1 MSKRRRLLY
10 LYLALLVASNLTR
23 FLVDSTPPLERG
35 EQVARLQVVD
45 DLERGKEEVRLVY
58 RRHTPL
64 PPPTLEDV
72 LGIEDYPTVVL
83 LHGSPGNLQD
93 FRGFMEQLPARFQ
106 VLVPDLP
113 GFGKSRGRIPDYSP
127 GAHAEYLAQLLD
139 LQALQSVH
147 LVGFSMGSAVA
158 LEFAHRY
165 PERVDSL
172 IFAGGIGV
180 EELELFGNHALN
192 HSVHAVQAG
201 LLVAAEWLLPH
212 FGLLER
218 QPLNVAYAR
227 NFLDSDQRP
236 YRRWLQELEAP
247 MLILHGKRDFLVP
260 IEAAREHHRL
270 VPQSQLIEYDDSHFL
285 LWSRPQKIAED
296 VAEFVD
302 AVGAEEAATR
312 STAEDARIAAS
323 AEDFDSS
330 VIPPFAGPALLFAML
345 MLALATLVS
354 EDLTCIATGL
364 LVAQGRIGL
373 FTGSAACFL
382 GILLGDVLLF
392 LAGRALGRGAVRRIP
407 LRWLLTPAAV
417 DRASAWFRRRG
428 AWVIFAS
435 RFMPGLRLPT
445 YFAAGV
451 LKTRFLWF
459 LLYFSLAGILWTPT
473 LVWISSRLGIGAE
486 TLLARFQ
493 DHAMWVLAGILLLV
507 FVLLKLIVPL
517 FSYRGRRSLVGAF
530 QRRRHWEYWPR
541 WRFYLPVV
549 PAILSAAWKHRSL
562 RLVTAVNPAMEGG
575 GLVGES
581 KSAIFQR
588 IAGEHVPPCGVLA
601 AERTLEER
609 IGELVAWMR
618 EEAVQ
623 FPLIL
628 KPDAGER
635 GFGVRKVNDL
645 EQARAWLEEYPRLA
659 IAQPF
664 VDGLEFGISF
674 RKLPDEEQGRIVS
687 IAAKIPPSV
696 IGDGKHNLERLILNH
711 PRHVAMAEVLLG
723 TEADHLYETP
733 GAGEEVAL
741 HTLGTHSLGAEFVD
755 RNDLFTPALEA
766 AIRNISDR
774 IPGFHIGRFDLR
786 APTVEDLQAGE
797 SLSIL
802 ELNGL
807 TGEPAHI
814 YDRKHSVRTARQV
827 LRTLWRDA
835 FQIAANNR
843 KAGADVSSWREL
855 WRLYR
860 SSR

>member
-1 MSKRRRLLY
+1 MIDMNP
-10 LYLALLVASNLTR
+10 AL
-23 FLVDSTPPLERG
+23 
-35 EQVARLQVVD
+35 EQGDHVARLRVVED
-45 DLERGKEEVRLVY
+45 GDWGKEKVRLVF

-64 PPPTLEDV
+64 EPPTLEDV
-72 LGIEDYPTVVL
+72 LDMEEFPTVVL

-93 FRGFMEQLPARFQ
+93 FRGFMDQLPPRFQ
-106 VLVPDLP
+106 ILVPDLP
-113 GFGKSRGRIPDYSP
+113 GFGKSRARIPDYSP
-127 GAHAEYLAQLLD
+127 AAHADYLAQLLKD
-139 LQALQSVH
+139 QALQRVH

-165 PERVDSL
+165 PEMVNSV

-180 EELELFGNHALN
+180 EELELFGNHTLN

-201 LLVAAEWLLPH
+201 LLLAADWLLPH

-218 QPLNVAYAR
+218 QPLNYAYAR
-227 NFLDSDQRP
+227 NFFDSDQRP
-236 YRRWLQELEAP
+236 YRQWLQELEAP
-247 MLILHGKRDFLVP
+247 MLIMHGNDDFLVP
-260 IEAAREHHRL
+260 VEAAREHHRL
-270 VPQSQLIEYDDSHFL
+270 VPQSELIVYDDSHFL
-285 LWSRPQKIAED
+285 LWSRPEIIAAD
-296 VAEFVD
+296 VAHFID
-302 AVGAEEAATR
+302 AVGFGEATTR
-312 STAEDARIAAS
+312 SNADPARIAA
-323 AEDFDSS
+323 AEEDFDPS
-330 VIPPFAGPALLFAML
+330 VVPPFAGPALLFAML

-364 LVAQGRIGL
+364 LVAQGRISL
-373 FTGSAACFL
+373 IAGSSACFF

-486 TLLARFQ
+486 AMLTRFQ
-493 DHAMWVLAGILLLV
+493 DQALWILAGILVLV
-507 FVLLKLIVPL
+507 FVMLKLVVPL
-517 FSYRGRRSLVGAF
+517 FSFRGRRSLVGSF
-530 QRRRHWEYWPR
+530 RRRRHWEYWPR
-541 WRFYLPVV
+541 WRLYLPIL
-549 PAILSAAWKHRSL
+549 PAILGAAWKHRSL

-581 KSAIFQR
+581 KSAVFRR
-588 IAGEHVPPCGVLA
+588 IAGEHVPPCGFLSA
-601 AERTLEER
+601 DRTLEER
-609 IGELVAWMR
+609 IGEIAAWMR
-618 EEAVQ
+618 EQAVQ
-623 FPLIL
+623 FPIIL

-635 GFGVRKVNDL
+635 GFGVRRVDDL
-645 EQARAWLEEYPRLA
+645 EQARAWLEEYPRAA

-664 VDGLEFGISF
+664 IEGLEFGVSYL
-674 RKLPDEEQGRIVS
+674 RLPGQEQGRVIS
-687 IAAKIPPSV
+687 IASKLPPSV
-696 IGDGKHNLERLILNH
+696 VGDGIHTLEHLILSH

-723 TEADHLYETP
+723 ADADHLYDIP
-733 GAGEEVAL
+733 SAGEEVAL
-741 HTLGTHSLGAEFVD
+741 HSLGTHSLGAEFVD
-755 RNDLFTPALEA
+755 RCTLLTPALEA
-766 AIRNISDR
+766 AIQDVSARL
-774 IPGFHIGRFDLR
+774 PGFHMGRYDLR
-786 APTVEDLQAGE
+786 VPSIEDLQKG
-797 SLSIL
+797 SHLSIL

-814 YDRKHSVRTARQV
+814 YDRKHSVRQARRI
-827 LRTLWRDA
+827 LENLWRDA
-835 FQIAANNR
+835 FRIAAANCQ
-843 KAGADVSSWREL
+843 AGAKLSSWRDL